1 MIIKRQNSQIQNMN
15 EAWDSCSMFNKES
28 SGDSVVSLFS
38 RILQNIVNL
47 SKHGKWYASLAS
59 VKFRVKNIG

>member
-38 RILQNIVNL
+38 RILQNL